1 MASRTLEIP
10 HNYSP
15 RSYQEKFWKA
25 MAGPKGLSRAVLVWH
40 RRSGKDKT
48 ALNFCITKMLE
59 RVGTYFYL
67 LPTYAQAKKIIW
79 DGKDSQG
86 FGFLDH
92 FPQEIIKKG
101 PQGHLMKNETELQ
114 VTLANNSIFQ
124 LIGTDQIDRIVGTNP
139 VGVVFSEFSLQDKK
153 AYDLLRPILREN
165 GGWAVFIYTPR
176 GKNHGH
182 DLYEMAKKN
191 KDWYTSI
198 LTVEDT
204 RRDSLGEDGR
214 RTVSDR
220 DVEADRREGMS
231 EALIMQ
237 EYYCSFA
244 GALEGAYFGDQIT
257 KAREGGR
264 VGEVPW
270 NPNFPVH
277 TAWDLGL
284 NDATAIWFVQKV
296 GAAVHVIDY
305 FEDNNEPIGYYA
317 QILKQK
323 PYTYGTHYGPHDL
336 KRRSFQTLK
345 TVWQAAASH
354 GLYFQVVPKLTVRDG
369 VEAVRRLIPQC
380 YFDEKQCARGI
391 DGLVTYRRE
400 YDEFNRIYRAN
411 PVKDWSNHPADAFR
425 YLAIGLNTNMEVTR
439 PATAE
444 MDFDIFSYDQD
455 QPQRIAVPGM
465 VCPDETPVTIE
476 TEFNPLRHH

>member
-1 MASRTLEIP
+1 
-10 HNYSP
+10 
-15 RSYQEKFWKA
+15 
-25 MAGPKGLSRAVLVWH
+25 
-40 RRSGKDKT
+40 
-48 ALNFCITKMLE
+48 MLE

-92 FPQEIIKKG
+92 FPLEIIKKG

-114 VTLANNSIFQ
+114 VTLVNDSIFQ

-182 DLYEMAKKN
+182 DLYEMARDN
-191 KDWYTSI
+191 PDWYTSM

-204 RRDSLGEDGR
+204 RRDSLGEDGK
-214 RTVSDR
+214 RTVSDQ

-257 KAREGGR
+257 QAREDRR
-264 VGEVPW
+264 VGEVPY

-277 TAWDLGL
+277 TAWDLGM
-284 NDATAIWFVQKV
+284 DDSTSIWFVQKI
-296 GAAVHVIDY
+296 GSAIHIIDY
-305 FEDNNEPIGYYA
+305 YENSNVPLGYY
-317 QILKQK
+317 INVLKEK
-323 PYTYGTHYGPHDL
+323 RYTYGTHYGPHDL
-336 KRRSFQTLK
+336 KVRSYISGK
-345 TVWQAAASH
+345 TTWEAAASM
-354 GLYFQVVPKLTVRDG
+354 GIYFQVVPKLMHRDG
-369 VEAVRRLIPQC
+369 IEAVRRLIPQC
-380 YFDEKQCARGI
+380 YFDEERCERGI
-391 DGLVTYRRE
+391 DGMVTYRRE
-400 YDEFNRIYRAN
+400 YDEHNKMYRVN

-425 YLAIGLNTNMEVTR
+425 YLAIGLNTNITPVHTAR
-439 PATAE
+439 AE
-444 MDFDIFSYDQD
+444 MDFDIFTYDR
-455 QPQRIAVPGM
+455 PQAQSERIPGM
-465 VCPDETPVTIE
+465 VYPEETFTQVE
-476 TEFNPLRHH
+476 TGFNPFTHH